1 MFRCSEAA
9 SRRELDD
16 LCILLCVFQS
26 EDIFIFNP
34 IVKLSLTNIS
44 FPASHTYDLRKQH
57 VACEPQFIYL

>member
-1 MFRCSEAA
+1 
-9 SRRELDD
+9 LDD